1 MSLSAVLYATKP
13 QSPEEAIA
21 LAFPG
26 VASESDGN
34 YPRVRPQFVEASASL
49 VLRPHFY
56 VEEFGIDPV
65 VEIYFVLDKFH
76 SGSARSEVLRA
87 IQRFLAGAGESD
99 VVVVY
104 MDHIALKRVGGVGL
118 IVERFRGMLPA
129 DATGWTVV
137 ESIERPPEFLG

>member
-1 MSLSAVLYATKP
+1 M
-13 QSPEEAIA
+13 
-21 LAFPG
+21 
-26 VASESDGN
+26 
-34 YPRVRPQFVEASASL
+34 